1 MTVSVAAL
9 LTCFNRREKTMACL
23 RSLLGRTQ
31 LASIELTVYLLD
43 DGSSDGTA
51 ASVRKE
57 FPQVRLLDGDGSLYW
72 NGGMRAAF
80 GAAIEDGYDF
90 YLWLNDDVRLFDGF
104 LVNLFTTY
112 DAVAAQ
118 ESAANI
124 IVGATRGPVSGAMT
138 YSGFVHASRWK
149 PLWFFKLQPDEKQP
163 LECDTMNGNCVL
175 IPHAVVELI
184 GNLDPVY
191 IQTAGDMDY
200 GFRARKAGAKIWVAP
215 GYVGDCAPNNKHLLW
230 RNPELTLRDRIKL
243 VNTPHGLPFKPT
255 FHYARRYG
263 GWAWPV
269 FFIWQYV
276 RGFLRSI
283 F

>member
-1 MTVSVAAL
+1 
-9 LTCFNRREKTMACL
+9 
-23 RSLLGRTQ
+23 
-31 LASIELTVYLLD
+31 
-43 DGSSDGTA
+43 
-51 ASVRKE
+51 
-57 FPQVRLLDGDGSLYW
+57 
-72 NGGMRAAF
+72 
-80 GAAIEDGYDF
+80 
-90 YLWLNDDVRLFDGF
+90 
-104 LVNLFTTY
+104 
-112 DAVAAQ
+112 
-118 ESAANI
+118 
-124 IVGATRGPVSGAMT
+124 
-138 YSGFVHASRWK
+138 
-149 PLWFFKLQPDEKQP
+149 
-163 LECDTMNGNCVL
+163 MNGNCVL